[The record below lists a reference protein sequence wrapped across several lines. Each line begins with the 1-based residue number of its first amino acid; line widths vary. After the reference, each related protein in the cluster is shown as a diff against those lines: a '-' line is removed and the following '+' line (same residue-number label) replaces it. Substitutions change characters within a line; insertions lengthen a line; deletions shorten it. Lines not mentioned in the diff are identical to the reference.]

1 MLICH
6 LMNKKKLNIAR
17 NKVDQLDQKIFNL
30 IKKRTQ
36 IVKYMLSLKKYKN
49 QIVDHKRINTIL
61 KNVKSKSIKDGI
73 DPKITRRIW
82 TSMIWGFVNFQ
93 KKNFK
98 KK

>member
-1 MLICH
+1 
-6 LMNKKKLNIAR
+6 MNKKKLNIAR

-36 IVKYMLSLKKYKN
+36 IVKYMLNLKRYKN

-61 KNVKSKSIKDGI
+61 KNVRNKSIKNGI

-82 TSMIWGFVNFQ
+82 TSMIWGFVDFQ
-93 KKNFK
+93 RKNFK

>member
-1 MLICH
+1 
-6 LMNKKKLNIAR
+6 MNKKKLNIAR

-36 IVKYMLSLKKYKN
+36 IVKYMLSLKKFRKE
-49 QIVDHKRINTIL
+49 IVDHKRNNEIFKKI
-61 KNVKSKSIKDGI
+61 KNKSIKNDI

-82 TSMIWGFVNFQ
+82 QAMIWSYVDFQ
-93 KKNFK
+93 RRNFK

>member
-1 MLICH
+1 
-6 LMNKKKLNIAR
+6 MNKKKLKIAR
-17 NKVDQLDQKIFNL
+17 NKVDQLDEKIFNL

-61 KNVKSKSIKDGI
+61 KNVRNKSIKNGI

-82 TSMIWGFVNFQ
+82 TSMIWGFVDFQ
-93 KKNFK
+93 RKNFK

>member
-1 MLICH
+1 
-6 LMNKKKLNIAR
+6 MNKEKLKIAR
-17 NKVDQLDQKIFNL
+17 NKVDQLDKKIFNL

-61 KNVKSKSIKDGI
+61 KNVRNKSIKNGI

-82 TSMIWGFVNFQ
+82 TSMIWGFVDFQ
-93 KKNFK
+93 RKNFK

>member
-1 MLICH
+1 
-6 LMNKKKLNIAR
+6 MNKKKLKIAR
-17 NKVDQLDQKIFNL
+17 SKVDQLDQKIFNL

-61 KNVKSKSIKDGI
+61 KNVRNKTIRNGI

-82 TSMIWGFVNFQ
+82 TSMIWGFVDFQ
-93 KKNFK
+93 RKNFK

>member
-1 MLICH
+1 
-6 LMNKKKLNIAR
+6 MNKNKLKVAR
-17 NKVDQLDQKIFNL
+17 NKVDQIDKKIFNL

-61 KNVKSKSIKDGI
+61 KNVRNKSIKDGI

-82 TSMIWGFVNFQ
+82 TSIIWGFVDFQ
-93 KKNFK
+93 RKNFRK
-98 KK
+98 K

>member
-1 MLICH
+1 MD
-6 LMNKKKLNIAR
+6 KKKLKIAR
-17 NKVDQLDQKIFNL
+17 RKVDQLDKKIFNL

-49 QIVDHKRINTIL
+49 QIVDHKRIKTIL
-61 KNVKSKSIKDGI
+61 KNVRNKSIKNGI

-82 TSMIWGFVNFQ
+82 TSMIWGFVDFQ
-93 KKNFK
+93 RKNFK